1 MNSAVSIR
9 RLPQGSGEEEGEEG
23 EEDGGADGDEEHL
36 VSYSP
41 LSATRSV
48 SGVLTEG
55 APRRVPFWVQ
65 MRKWRPSGRRE

>member
-23 EEDGGADGDEEHL
+23 EEEGGADGDEEHL

-41 LSATRSV
+41 RS
-48 SGVLTEG
+48 G
-55 APRRVPFWVQ
+55 APHVLSQGFSLKVPPGVYL
-65 MRKWRPSGRRE
+65 SGCR